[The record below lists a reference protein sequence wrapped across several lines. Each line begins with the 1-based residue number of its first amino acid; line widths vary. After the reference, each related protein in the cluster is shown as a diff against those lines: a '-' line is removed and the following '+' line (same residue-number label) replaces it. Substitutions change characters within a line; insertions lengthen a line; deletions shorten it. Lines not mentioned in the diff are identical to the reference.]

1 MDVDA
6 VRALRGLRADAVV
19 PRVLGRLLRRRSLRD
34 EGGVAGYA
42 TRAGARELPQLVPS
56 ALSIRVRRPPYGVP
70 LSADPLIAAFA
81 RDVAAGFAATPKSLP
96 PRWLYDDLG
105 STLFEAI
112 CRLPW
117 YRISR
122 AESALLERHG
132 TAVFDALPG
141 DLEIVELGGGNGEKL
156 DLLLDAA
163 RRHGRRVSVRL
174 IDISQAALDSARER
188 LEARDH
194 PPEVHTVRAAYDAAL
209 ALLPEAASRLV
220 LFLGSNI
227 GNFEPP
233 DARDLRRQLGAAAG
247 PGGAVLL
254 GVDLVKPEAD
264 LILAYDDPLEVTA
277 AFNRNLLS
285 RMNRDLGANFPLDA
299 FVHRA
304 VWNRLASRIE
314 MRLVATRAVDVTI
327 PAAGVAAHFDEGE
340 WIWTESS
347 YKYTTERI
355 GTMAAGVGL
364 AVKKQWIDPAARF
377 ALSLLAPRD
386 R

>member
-1 MDVDA
+1 M
-6 VRALRGLRADAVV
+6 
-19 PRVLGRLLRRRSLRD
+19 
-34 EGGVAGYA
+34 
-42 TRAGARELPQLVPS
+42 
-56 ALSIRVRRPPYGVP
+56 
-70 LSADPLIAAFA
+70 
-81 RDVAAGFAATPKSLP
+81 P

-105 STLFEAI
+105 SALFDSI
-112 CRLPW
+112 CELPW
-117 YRISR
+117 YRITR
-122 AESALLERHG
+122 AERALIEAHG
-132 TAVFDALPG
+132 GSVFESFDRGATI
-141 DLEIVELGGGNGEKL
+141 EIVEFGGGNGEKL

-227 GNFEPP
+227 GNFDPP
-233 DARDLRRQLGAAAG
+233 DARDLLRQLGAAAG

-304 VWNRLASRIE
+304 VWSRLASRIE

-327 PAAGVAAHFDEGE
+327 PAAGVVAHFDEGE

-377 ALSLLAPRD
+377 ALSLLTPRD